1 MNLSYL
7 KRTYTIIFISI
18 LATGC
23 DSLTE
28 REENVTINLDS
39 FNLVGSSSG
48 AFQARAVVT
57 GNPGCTA
64 SNASLNGLLATT
76 DNFDEIDEF
85 LESLDIRS
93 VRYRISNN
101 TTNSD
106 ITASFQMTD
115 PSSSN
120 QLANVAAVTIP
131 ANTNV
136 DEWATLPFID
146 AGASVAEFYMDNRD
160 SQFIYC
166 IEGSPNSSNISLTMD
181 LQLDVNVTVDLL

>member
-1 MNLSYL
+1 MNLKYF
-7 KRTYTIIFISI
+7 KPVYTIVFLS
-18 LATGC
+18 LLTAGC

-48 AFQARAVVT
+48 ALQARAIVT

-64 SNASLNGLLATT
+64 SNVSLNGLLATT
-76 DNFDEIDEF
+76 ENFDEIDEF

-101 TTNSD
+101 TTGSD

-115 PSSSN
+115 PATN
-120 QLANVAAVTIP
+120 QLTNVAAVSIP
-131 ANTNV
+131 ADTNV
-136 DEWATLPFID
+136 NEWATLPFLEG
-146 AGASVAEFYMDNRD
+146 GASVAEHYMDNRD
-160 SQFIYC
+160 SQFLYC
-166 IEGSPNSSNISLTMD
+166 VQGSPNSSDISLTME
-181 LQLDVNVTVDLL
+181 LQLDVNVTVDLF